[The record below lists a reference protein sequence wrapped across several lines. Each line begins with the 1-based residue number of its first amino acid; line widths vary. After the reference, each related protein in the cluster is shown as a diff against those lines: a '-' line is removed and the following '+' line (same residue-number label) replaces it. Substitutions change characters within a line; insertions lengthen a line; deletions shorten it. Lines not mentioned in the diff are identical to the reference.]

1 MNITDE
7 KLSAFLDAELS
18 TNDMEAIREALEVDD
33 DLVMRLAELSQV
45 DQWVVENAQQIDL
58 MPVPMRLTRLA
69 QQIDKGQSLN
79 NVVQLSNWKL
89 TKIKI
94 NTPMSLA
101 ASVVLA
107 VTVGIATMTYQG
119 EHTISNEIVSILDSS
134 ISGETSFAADNT
146 RVKAQLSFANQD
158 GNLCRQYLLIKD
170 QTNSTNIACKENKN
184 WHLHAYIQTN
194 NLNTQSYQ
202 TANRDQNLEQVI
214 DGMIA
219 GAPLNREQEQSAILK
234 QWQLNN

>member
-18 TNDMEAIREALEVDD
+18 PNDMETIREALEVDD

-58 MPVPMRLTRLA
+58 TPVPIRLTQLA
-69 QQIDKGQSLN
+69 QQIDNGQSSN

-89 TKIKI
+89 AKIKI
-94 NTPMSLA
+94 NTRMSLA

-119 EHTISNEIVSILDSS
+119 EQTISNEIVSILDSS
-134 ISGETSFAADNT
+134 ISGETRLTTDNT
-146 RVKAQLSFANQD
+146 RVKAQLSFANHD
-158 GNLCRQYLLIKD
+158 GGLCRQYLLIKD
-170 QTNSTNIACKENKN
+170 QANSTNIACKENNN
-184 WHLHAYIQTN
+184 WYIHTSIQTN
-194 NLNTQSYQ
+194 DLNTQSYQ
-202 TANRDQNLEQVI
+202 TASKDQRLEQVI

-219 GAPLNREQEQSAILK
+219 GAPLNREQEQNAILQ
-234 QWQLNN
+234 QWQSK

>member
-7 KLSAFLDAELS
+7 KLSAFLDTELS
-18 TNDMEAIREALEVDD
+18 PNDMEAIREALEVDD

-45 DQWVVENAQQIDL
+45 DQWVVENAQQIDST
-58 MPVPMRLTRLA
+58 PVPIKLTQLA
-69 QQIDKGQSLN
+69 QQIDTGKSPN

-89 TKIKI
+89 AKAKI

-119 EHTISNEIVSILDSS
+119 ERTISNEIVNILDSS
-134 ISGETSFAADNT
+134 ISGETSLTAGNAQVT
-146 RVKAQLSFANQD
+146 AQLSFANQD

-170 QTNSTNIACKENKN
+170 QANLTNIACKENNN
-184 WHLHAYIQTN
+184 WHLHASIQTN
-194 NLNTQSYQ
+194 DLNTQSYQ
-202 TANRDQNLEQVI
+202 TASKDQNLEQVI

-234 QWQLNN
+234 QWQSK

>member
-18 TNDMEAIREALEVDD
+18 PNDMETIREALELDD

-45 DQWVVENAQQIDL
+45 DQWVVENAQQIDST
-58 MPVPMRLTRLA
+58 PVPNRLNQLA
-69 QQIDKGQSLN
+69 QKIDNRQSPN

-89 TKIKI
+89 AKTKM

-119 EHTISNEIVSILDSS
+119 EQTISNEIVHILDSS
-134 ISGETSFAADNT
+134 ISGETILTTDNT
-146 RVKAQLSFANQD
+146 RVKAQLSFANHD
-158 GNLCRQYLLIKD
+158 GGLCRQYQLIKD
-170 QTNSTNIACKENKN
+170 QANSTNIACKEDNN
-184 WHLHAYIQTN
+184 WHLHATIQTN
-194 NLNTQSYQ
+194 ELNTQSYQ
-202 TANRDQNLEQVI
+202 TASKDQNLEQI
-214 DGMIA
+214 INGMIA
-219 GAPLNREQEQSAILK
+219 GAPLNREQEQSAILN
-234 QWQLNN
+234 QWQSK

>member
-18 TNDMEAIREALEVDD
+18 PNDMEIIREALEGDD
-33 DLVMRLAELSQV
+33 DLVLRLAELSQV

-58 MPVPMRLTRLA
+58 TPVPIKLIKLA
-69 QQIDKGQSLN
+69 QQIDSGQSPN

-89 TKIKI
+89 AKTKI

-107 VTVGIATMTYQG
+107 ITVGVATMTYQG
-119 EHTISNEIVSILDSS
+119 EKTISNEIVKILDSS
-134 ISGETSFAADNT
+134 ISGETRSTADNT
-146 RVKAQLSFANQD
+146 QVKTQLSFANQAGD
-158 GNLCRQYLLIKD
+158 LCRQYLLIND
-170 QTNSTNIACKENKN
+170 QANSTNIACKENNN
-184 WHLHAYIQTN
+184 WHLHASIQTN
-194 NLNTQSYQ
+194 DLNTQSYQ
-202 TANRDQNLEQVI
+202 TASKDQSLEQVI

-219 GAPLNREQEQSAILK
+219 GAPLNREQEQNAILK
-234 QWQLNN
+234 QWQSK